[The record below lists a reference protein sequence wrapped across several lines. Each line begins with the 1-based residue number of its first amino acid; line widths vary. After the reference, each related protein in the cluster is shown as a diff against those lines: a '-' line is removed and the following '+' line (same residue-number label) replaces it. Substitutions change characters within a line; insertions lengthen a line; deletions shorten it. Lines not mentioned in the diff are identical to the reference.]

1 MITAWFEFSMLEGLS
16 NPSII
21 SDTDITDSQH
31 TEGSNSPHS
40 VTLNISE
47 KNCGASFPVGSR
59 RKAFFKTAYDQKANF
74 SLPTGEKRLNEV

>member
-1 MITAWFEFSMLEGLS
+1 MIIAWFEFSMLEGLDK
-16 NPSII
+16 PSII

-31 TEGSNSPHS
+31 TEGSNSSQS

-59 RKAFFKTAYDQKANF
+59 RKAFFKTAYEDQKANF
-74 SLPTGEKRLNEV
+74 FSPHWGEEAH